1 MEGGLWESGGGFKEQ
16 RSREP
21 AASTKGHPGPCID
34 AFAHRRHQKRMAA
47 KGLSLCSIEE
57 PAGKTTWKKATRSSF
72 CRGDAVGNITGT
84 QRYGAPFAE
93 QSKAKPQRAQL
104 TGPHV
109 NKQAPSEKLAHG
121 KSWAPPRHRS
131 GTPWRAPGCHAL
143 VPTGQPRDACTSPGD
158 LRGHGFSGQVPFAP
172 ARVWTSVF

>member
-1 MEGGLWESGGGFKEQ
+1 MGKWWRFQKTAL
-16 RSREP
+16 SR
-21 AASTKGHPGPCID
+21 ASRQHKRPPGSLHRCIRTSSPPE
-34 AFAHRRHQKRMAA
+34 AHGRQGPFLVQHRRTSKQNHLEKSN
-47 KGLSLCSIEE
+47 KILLLSGRRRWQHHRN
-57 PAGKTTWKKATRSSF
+57 A
-72 CRGDAVGNITGT
+72 
-84 QRYGAPFAE
+84 RYGAPFAE